1 MSDPRLPPGCNDN
14 DPDAPWNDNRPD
26 ECPMC
31 GGDNYNLDFEHGCC
45 SDDCV
50 RKFKNMRD
58 DAMIAHWESLHESR
72 YC

>member
-1 MSDPRLPPGCNDN
+1 
-14 DPDAPWNDNRPD
+14 
-26 ECPMC
+26 MC